1 MMEFA
6 DIIFYLD
13 LFFWEICFEIGIIHK
28 QIIEHIYIC
37 NLSRYLSRDQL
48 VEAEIEVAK
57 VANNCC
63 FNHS

>member
-28 QIIEHIYIC
+28 QIIEHIYIYIYVI
-37 NLSRYLSRDQL
+37 YLGIQ
-48 VEAEIEVAK
+48 VGT
-57 VANNCC
+57 
-63 FNHS
+63 

>member
-37 NLSRYLSRDQL
+37 YLLRYLSRYVVVVKKSL
-48 VEAEIEVAK
+48 KNSLITL
-57 VANNCC
+57 NTT
-63 FNHS
+63 F